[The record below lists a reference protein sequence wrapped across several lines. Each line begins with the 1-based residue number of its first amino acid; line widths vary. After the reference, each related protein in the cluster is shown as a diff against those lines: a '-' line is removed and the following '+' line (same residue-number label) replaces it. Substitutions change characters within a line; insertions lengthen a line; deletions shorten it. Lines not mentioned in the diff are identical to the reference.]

1 MTVYVDDMRAEFRG
15 MVMCHMLA
23 DSEQE
28 LLAMAALIGVN
39 RRWHQ
44 LPGTP
49 RSHFDICMSKRAAA
63 IRRGAIEITQRD
75 AVRIVRSKR
84 SPGAAPA
91 VVGGDGQ
98 TRFNF

>member
-39 RRWHQ
+39 RGGISYPA
-44 LPGTP
+44 LPEVTLI
-49 RSHFDICMSKRAAA
+49 SA
-63 IRRGAIEITQRD
+63 
-75 AVRIVRSKR
+75 
-84 SPGAAPA
+84 
-91 VVGGDGQ
+91 
-98 TRFNF
+98 